1 MAKLEDKV
9 HEKISAALS
18 DSRVSP
24 AVLARLMLN
33 ENKYVN
39 ESFLQYMVNYVIIMA
54 NRSHVPLYLEDVQK
68 QCQFLYS
75 SLQELGLTGTY
86 GRVPVES
93 NEYLA
98 V

>member
-1 MAKLEDKV
+1 MAKADEVV
-9 HEKISAALS
+9 HKKIAAGLA
-18 DSRVSP
+18 DARVSP
-24 AVLARLMLN
+24 AVLARMMLN

-39 ESFLQYMVNYVIIMA
+39 ESFLQYMVNYIIIMA
-54 NRSHVPLYLEDVQK
+54 NRSHVPLYLQDVQK
-68 QCQFLYS
+68 ECKFLYS

-86 GRVPVES
+86 GRIPVES